1 MQTMHFQLFETFL
14 KVGKGLYT
22 YILTYTHI
30 YNYNHVYIY
39 IYMYIYIYYILYIY
53 TPTHAHV

>member
-22 YILTYTHI
+22 YILICIHTHI
-30 YNYNHVYIY
+30 YIYNHVYIY
-39 IYMYIYIYYILYIY
+39 IHIHTY
-53 TPTHAHV
+53 PRTHIMSSD

>member
-22 YILTYTHI
+22 YILIYIHTHI
-30 YNYNHVYIY
+30 YIYNHVYIY
-39 IYMYIYIYYILYIY
+39 TYEHL
-53 TPTHAHV
+53 PTHTYNE

>member
-22 YILTYTHI
+22 YILIYIHTHI
-30 YNYNHVYIY
+30 YNHVYIY
-39 IYMYIYIYYILYIY
+39 IHIHTY
-53 TPTHAHV
+53 PRTHIMSSD

>member
-22 YILTYTHI
+22 YILIYIHTYI
-30 YNYNHVYIY
+30 YNHVYIY
-39 IYMYIYIYYILYIY
+39 IHIHTY
-53 TPTHAHV
+53 PRTHIMSSD